1 MTYKRYNKKR
11 SNYYKS
17 KKQDEA
23 ETKLFALIIVIF
35 MLWFYWIYT
44 NYIKPNIE
52 NIILFLKIFIPIILI
67 IIWFISYYIYKK
79 KKKIEKSKIENF
91 PNLVLE
97 LKDKIWNFKPLRK
110 YQNESPYQIELA
122 WYLKNNYPNLD
133 IEKSI
138 DYSRPDIIIDNIAI
152 EIKWPTNMQ
161 ALKTIPDK
169 INSYLPK
176 RDFLFIVL
184 FNINII
190 DNDNEKNM
198 DIYYEKKKEIIEN
211 TIESKR
217 DKIIFIEIKS

>member
-1 MTYKRYNKKR
+1 MAYKKYNK
-11 SNYYKS
+11 SNK
-17 KKQDEA
+17 
-23 ETKLFALIIVIF
+23 
-35 MLWFYWIYT
+35 
-44 NYIKPNIE
+44 IE
-52 NIILFLKIFIPIILI
+52 NIIFIWILI
-67 IIWFISYYIYKK
+67 ITWNFTIKNIWLLSELNLKLLPFIPVIILLIYILIKIIYKNIKLINNEKRK
-79 KKKIEKSKIENF
+79 KEKFPQLILEIEEKIRG
-91 PNLVLE
+91 
-97 LKDKIWNFKPLRK
+97 FKPLRS
-110 YQNESPYQIELA
+110 YNYEETYQIELA

-190 DNDNEKNM
+190 DYDKEKNM
-198 DIYYEKKKEIIEN
+198 DIYYEKKKEILEN
-211 TIESKR
+211 TIENKR

>member
-1 MTYKRYNKKR
+1 MAYKK
-11 SNYYKS
+11 YYKKNNYKI
-17 KKQDEA
+17 KKQDDA
-23 ETKLFALIIVIF
+23 ETKLIAMIIMIF
-35 MLWFYWIYT
+35 LLWFYWIYN
-44 NYIKPNIE
+44 NYIKPNMD
-52 NIILFLKIFIPIILI
+52 NILLLMKIFIPIIIISVLLI
-67 IIWFISYYIYKK
+67 IFYKIK
-79 KKKIEKSKIENF
+79 KKKIIIEEKKEKFPQLILEIEEKIR
-91 PNLVLE
+91 
-97 LKDKIWNFKPLRK
+97 WFKPLRS
-110 YQNESPYQIELA
+110 YNHEEPYQIELA

-133 IEKSI
+133 IEKYI

-190 DNDNEKNM
+190 DYDKEKNM
-198 DIYYEKKKEIIEN
+198 KIYNEKKKEILEN

>member
-1 MTYKRYNKKR
+1 MAYKKYYKKRNNYNKKT
-11 SNYYKS
+11 NN
-17 KKQDEA
+17 EFF
-23 ETKLFALIIVIF
+23 EFIIILWIVIITWNF
-35 MLWFYWIYT
+35 T
-44 NYIKPNIE
+44 IKNIWLLSE
-52 NIILFLKIFIPIILI
+52 LNLKLLPFIPVIILLIYILI
-67 IIWFISYYIYKK
+67 KIIYVNIKLINKEKIKK
-79 KKKIEKSKIENF
+79 EKFPQLILEIEEKIR
-91 PNLVLE
+91 
-97 LKDKIWNFKPLRK
+97 WFKPLRS
-110 YQNESPYQIELA
+110 YNHEEQYQIELA

-133 IEKSI
+133 IEKYI

-190 DNDNEKNM
+190 DYDKEKNM
-198 DIYYEKKKEIIEN
+198 DIYYEKKKEILEN

>member
-1 MTYKRYNKKR
+1 MAYKKYYKKR
-11 SNYYKS
+11 NNYKS
-17 KKQDEA
+17 KKQDDA
-23 ETKLFALIIVIF
+23 ETKLIAIVIMIF
-35 MLWFYWIYT
+35 LLWFYWIYN
-44 NYIKPNIE
+44 NYIKPNID
-52 NIILFLKIFIPIILI
+52 NILLLTKIFIPILI
-67 IIWFISYYIYKK
+67 ISIVLIIIYKK
-79 KKKIEKSKIENF
+79 KKKKIIIEEQKEKFPQLILEIEEKIRG
-91 PNLVLE
+91 
-97 LKDKIWNFKPLRK
+97 FKPLRS
-110 YQNESPYQIELA
+110 YNHEEPYQIELA

-138 DYSRPDIIIDNIAI
+138 DYSRPDIIIDKIAI

-190 DNDNEKNM
+190 DYDKEKNM
-198 DIYYEKKKEIIEN
+198 DIYYEKKKEILEN